1 MNRFALNAT
10 SRQAFFAPRPYSW
23 RPATNASYDR
33 SRRSSACSRRSAS
46 QDRAIVSWAA
56 SLCGNQPVC
65 RVHPSSGEEPTPSS
79 RRRVDGVEI
88 DAAIQDERAVNLI
101 STQVGADLLADW
113 DNSVSKFVRVMP
125 TDYKAVL
132 EKMKAEEA
140 LETAA

>member
-1 MNRFALNAT
+1 M
-10 SRQAFFAPRPYSW
+10 
-23 RPATNASYDR
+23 
-33 SRRSSACSRRSAS
+33 
-46 QDRAIVSWAA
+46 
-56 SLCGNQPVC
+56 
-65 RVHPSSGEEPTPSS
+65 SGATPSS

-140 LETAA
+140 LEATAA

>member
-1 MNRFALNAT
+1 M
-10 SRQAFFAPRPYSW
+10 
-23 RPATNASYDR
+23 
-33 SRRSSACSRRSAS
+33 
-46 QDRAIVSWAA
+46 
-56 SLCGNQPVC
+56 
-65 RVHPSSGEEPTPSS
+65 
-79 RRRVDGVEI
+79 EI

-140 LETAA
+140 LEATAA